1 MENIDTIKEN
11 FVSEKLAAE
20 LQKKGFDYPV
30 IARYN
35 LKGDFELYN
44 YEVKHRFLHAPLHS
58 EVLRW
63 LSDEHNVKL
72 IESCNC
78 IEKGKA
84 TWIWSIHSK
93 VTGLLIHQ
101 VYFETLEEAILE
113 ALNYVK

>member
-1 MENIDTIKEN
+1 MNTDNLEPITRN
-11 FVSEKLAAE
+11 FASEKLSAE

-63 LSDEHNVKL
+63 LSKEHNVKL

-78 IEKGKA
+78 IEKDKA
-84 TWIWSIHSK
+84 TWIWSINSK

-113 ALNYVK
+113 ALN